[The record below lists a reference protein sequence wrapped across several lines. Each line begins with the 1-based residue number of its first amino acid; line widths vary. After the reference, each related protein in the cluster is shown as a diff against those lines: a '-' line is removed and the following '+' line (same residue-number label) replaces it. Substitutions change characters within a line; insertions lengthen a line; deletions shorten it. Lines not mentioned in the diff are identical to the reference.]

1 MQVRIIRPLLIAVL
15 LIFTLPPGARSQS
28 SKSDAYPSDEE
39 ITLLVGQIDRA
50 MSQYHQLVDQE
61 TKLLGDSADTAT
73 DTQLLKFWGIM
84 KAELTKSPQKFN
96 SFVGFDVATTVDD
109 AARNAAVISNAASV
123 EVLKQITGGKVTPQ
137 TDSLVTLM
145 QNANAN
151 GTLLYTISENA
162 SALYRRF
169 LHWQED
175 TLVQSVNALTKCAN
189 VVKKN

>member
-1 MQVRIIRPLLIAVL
+1 M
-15 LIFTLPPGARSQS
+15 
-28 SKSDAYPSDEE
+28 
-39 ITLLVGQIDRA
+39 VGQIDRA